1 MLHLRNCRPTL
12 LIPTTEHVLPL
23 LIVDLPSPCLQGIRT
38 IFLIRFPCRIGQ
50 LHRKV
55 EECMGLQR
63 KRAAVGS
70 NTTSIPASNSTLKT
84 KTIRNRTTLGIR
96 HNEDFPALFCTPVCL
111 FNKSQ
116 QLPTISPLDIPSST
130 SPTTYHLCISRLAH
144 FSSRSLLINV
154 HCIV

>member
-1 MLHLRNCRPTL
+1 MLPLQNYRPTL
-12 LIPTTEHVLPL
+12 LIPTTEHALHPL
-23 LIVDLPSPCLQGIRT
+23 IADQPSQCLQGIRT
-38 IFLIRFPCRIGQ
+38 TFLTLSPCRTGR

-63 KRAAVGS
+63 KRAVVGS
-70 NTTSIPASNSTLKT
+70 STTSFPASNSTLKT
-84 KTIRNRTTLGIR
+84 KTIRNRIIPGIR
-96 HNEDFPALFCTPVCL
+96 HNVDFPGLFSTPVCL
-111 FNKSQ
+111 FQ
-116 QLPTISPLDIPSST
+116 QSPTIGLLDLPSST